1 MDGAGERCDAP
12 IALEV
17 GVAPIL
23 PATASDLSQESNS
36 LAMQLQDAITMGG
49 SLDQQMVVS
58 YPSPSHSGSSTP
70 SASNSPSS
78 SASSPCTPPRQS
90 LGANVEKENLLD
102 DLGNFIPVG
111 VLKRKDTA
119 VDGQMFDTGDSS
131 RLVYPSNEVLRL
143 EGSQWIRTSVCS
155 NNNFPGWS
163 AVRVYVLPDDIGR
176 AHISRTNLGLRRCLK
191 LVMSRLDPSPE
202 AWEGNFDPA
211 AQSAVRADEEGES
224 LFYIFNTL
232 ESPNPDVEAVSDP
245 YSRAAMEEVLWKE
258 GNYVEGDDMGV
269 IGLKTPLYPYQ
280 RRSAAHMI
288 QRESEP
294 RQTLDPRLQTL
305 RGPTG
310 KEYYFDKEGGTIY
323 GEKRL
328 YSEACGGI
336 LAETMGYGKTL
347 VCLAVILA
355 TRGHFPRI
363 PSMHMEGLHPVR
375 PRTGSL
381 LEMAA
386 AAAGR
391 FSLPWKSY
399 LDGKDNCLAACEANR
414 GSYTITKPPPKYKSR
429 ATAAPKF
436 DDEKLKLCSATLIIV
451 PSNLV
456 DHWLNEIRKHTQGL
470 NVLVFRDSAQKTP
483 QPDELLDYDIILF
496 SRPRFDKEAGPNPA
510 ATSARY
516 ETPLKRL
523 HWLRVIVDEGHNFA
537 SQGGKS
543 LAVFT
548 LEKLHVERRW
558 VVSGT
563 PSGGLYGIEVALAS
577 QETTGSA
584 VGKQEN
590 SASSVL
596 EARKKAANVM
606 DEELK
611 NIDKLRNIVVD
622 FLALKPWSNAGN
634 DDPANWSKYTKPL
647 GPDGKRRTSPSLR
660 STLQSLV
667 VRHRAED
674 INKDLVLPKL
684 HNKVVYLEPTFYDKL
699 SLNLFIITLTV
710 NAITSERTDEDYMF
724 HPKNRKHLS
733 VLISNLRHAGFW
745 WAGFE
750 KKELQSSVDVARKYI
765 VNNNHRMPGRD
776 LRLLCEAIDMAEKA
790 LKCGSWNAFGQFAE
804 LGVFLQDFP
813 ENARDAWAIDALDE
827 HRQPLLLGISQAR
840 HVQKFVTSHLSAYDP
855 SEGIIGA
862 GIKQRSQMRAWADK
876 AASKQDDAVVGAT
889 KKSNDNLVH
898 RPKPEKENAHSKKS
912 FSLGRVKS
920 LPADSPLKQTKF
932 VATASAKLTYL
943 LDKVQE
949 FQEKEKIIIFYESNN
964 TGFWIAEGLELLGVE
979 FRIYANTLTTKKRS
993 EYLNLFNETET
1004 VRVLL
1009 MDLRQAS
1016 HGLHIACASRVFIVN
1031 PIWDPNV
1038 ESQAIKR
1045 AHRISQTK
1053 PVYVETLVLRDTLE
1067 DKMLKRRKQ
1076 MTNAELQHAEKDL
1089 LDDNTMS
1096 YIIQNQRFLPVFED
1110 EASARPA
1117 YFKTPVGFFDR
1128 HTLPIPDNYQVPSLP
1143 ITYVS
1148 PTKSPVQPVPFRPM
1162 TPSKKRRAT
1171 EDLPWIQS
1179 DIEGSP
1185 RLRPALPKRRRS
1197 NTEVIN
1203 GIVMIT
1209 PKPRTP
1215 PSRRVSASPIALN
1228 NAQNGSPRPS
1238 GSRAFPAMYDG
1249 QTDGVEDFPVEE
1261 EMDVQNHLPGPS
1273 GSQALPAMYD
1283 GQSNLVEDFPVEEE
1297 MGDNPPLSLFDDLSP
1312 LGIGFFRPGESFGP

>member
-1 MDGAGERCDAP
+1 MDGAVERCDAP
-12 IALEV
+12 VALEV
-17 GVAPIL
+17 AGAPVL
-23 PATASDLSQESNS
+23 PTTAGGLSQEPNS
-36 LAMQLQDAITMGG
+36 LAIQLQGALAMGG
-49 SLDQQMVVS
+49 GLDEQMVVS
-58 YPSPSHSGSSTP
+58 SPSPSHSGFSTP
-70 SASNSPSS
+70 SATGSPSS
-78 SASSPCTPPRQS
+78 SASSPCTPPRQA
-90 LGANVEKENLLD
+90 LDANVEKGNLLD
-102 DLGNFIPVG
+102 DLSHFIPVG
-111 VLKRKDTA
+111 VLKRKDSA
-119 VDGQMFDTGDSS
+119 IDGQTFDTRDDG
-131 RLVYPSNEVLRL
+131 RLVYPLDEVLRL
-143 EGSQWIRTSVCS
+143 ERSQWIRTSVCS
-155 NNNFPGWS
+155 NKNFPGWS
-163 AVRVYVLPDDIGR
+163 AVRIYVLPDDIGR
-176 AHISRTNLGLRRCLK
+176 AHIPRSNLGLRRCLK

-202 AWEGNFDPA
+202 AWEGNFDPTT
-211 AQSAVRADEEGES
+211 QSAIRADEEGDS

-232 ESPNPDVEAVSDP
+232 ESPSPDVEAVSDP
-245 YSRAAMEEVLWKE
+245 YSKAAMEEVLWKE

-269 IGLKTPLYPYQ
+269 IGLKTPLYSYQ
-280 RRSAAHMI
+280 RRSAAYMI

-294 RQTLDPRLQTL
+294 RQTLDPRLQTI

-310 KEYYFDKEGGTIY
+310 KEYYFDKEGGAIL

-347 VCLAVILA
+347 
-355 TRGHFPRI
+355 P
-363 PSMHMEGLHPVR
+363 
-375 PRTGSL
+375 
-381 LEMAA
+381 
-386 AAAGR
+386 
-391 FSLPWKSY
+391 Y

-414 GSYTITKPPPKYKSR
+414 GSYTITKPPPKYKRR
-429 ATAAPKF
+429 AASNPKP
-436 DDEKLKLCSATLIIV
+436 DDEKLQLCSATLIIV
-451 PSNLV
+451 PSNLI

-470 NVLVFRDSAQKTP
+470 NVLVLRDGVQKTP
-483 QPDELLDYDIILF
+483 QPDELLKYDIILF
-496 SRPRFDKEAGPNPA
+496 SKPRFDKEAGPNSA

-543 LAVFT
+543 LAIFT
-548 LEKLHVERRW
+548 LEMLHVERRW

-577 QETTGSA
+577 QETTGST

-596 EARKKAANVM
+596 EARKKPANVM

-622 FLALKPWSNAGN
+622 FLALKPWANAST

-667 VRHRAED
+667 VRHREED
-674 INKDLVLPKL
+674 TKKDLVLPKL

-699 SLNLFIITLTV
+699 SLNLFTITLTV

-750 KKELQSSVDVARKYI
+750 RKELQSSVDVARKYMEK
-765 VNNNHRMPGRD
+765 NSHRMPGRD

-813 ENARDAWAIDALDE
+813 ENARDVWAIDALDE

-862 GIKQRSQMRAWADK
+862 GIKQRSQMRAWAHK
-876 AASKQDDAVVGAT
+876 TASKQVDAVVGAT

-949 FQEKEKIIIFYESNN
+949 FQEQEKIIIFYESNN
-964 TGFWIAEGLELLGVE
+964 TGFWIAEGLELVGVE

-993 EYLNLFNETET
+993 EYLQLFNETET

-1096 YIIQNQRFLPVFED
+1096 YIIQNQRFLPIFED

-1128 HTLPIPDNYQVPSLP
+1128 HTLPIPDNYQESRLP

-1148 PTKSPVQPVPFRPM
+1148 STKSPVQPVPFRPM

-1171 EDLPWIQS
+1171 DDIPWIQS

-1197 NTEVIN
+1197 HTEVIN
-1203 GIVMIT
+1203 GIVMII

-1215 PSRRVSASPIALN
+1215 PSRRVSASPVDLSN
-1228 NAQNGSPRPS
+1228 GQNGSTRPS
-1238 GSRAFPAMYDG
+1238 GSRALPAMYDG
-1249 QTDGVEDFPVEE
+1249 QTDWPEDFPADE
-1261 EMDVQNHLPGPS
+1261 EMDVQNYSPGPS

-1283 GQSNLVEDFPVEEE
+1283 EQSNLVGDFPVKEE
-1297 MGDNPPLSLFDDLSP
+1297 MDDHPPLSLFSDLSP
-1312 LGIGFFRPGESFGP
+1312 MGVGFFRSGESFGP